1 MAIRKKINFMPCR
14 WFKKGAFVT
23 CKNQFFDK
31 LMKMSLFVKLQTIF
45 DCETFNNR
53 EHFGSIP
60 TVSFV
65 LMNYITVK
73 DTFQTSKPQSRN

>member
-1 MAIRKKINFMPCR
+1 MVKN
-14 WFKKGAFVT
+14 GLFVT
-23 CKNQFFDK
+23 FKNQLFDK
-31 LMKMSLFVKLQTIF
+31 LMKESFVKLQTIF
-45 DCETFNNR
+45 DRETFKNR

-73 DTFQTSKPQSRN
+73 DTFQTSKPQSSN

>member
-1 MAIRKKINFMPCR
+1 MVKN
-14 WFKKGAFVT
+14 GLFVT
-23 CKNQFFDK
+23 FKNQLFDK
-31 LMKMSLFVKLQTIF
+31 LMKESFFVKLQTIF
-45 DCETFNNR
+45 DRETFKNR

-73 DTFQTSKPQSRN
+73 DTFQTSKPQSCN

>member
-1 MAIRKKINFMPCR
+1 
-14 WFKKGAFVT
+14 
-23 CKNQFFDK
+23 
-31 LMKMSLFVKLQTIF
+31 MKESFFVKLQTIF
-45 DCETFNNR
+45 DRETFKNR

-73 DTFQTSKPQSRN
+73 DIFQTSKPQSCN